1 MVDSCILQ
9 KVFGSRHHQEAEHC
23 TDRQGFQ
30 DAFLDQ
36 LSVQIQALAF
46 RDIVLVGS
54 FMENIGAGNWVG
66 FGFGF
71 GIEIGAIVPVR
82 VSEEIGIGHVV
93 LERVELR
100 GEVIF
105 ENSL

>member
-1 MVDSCILQ
+1 ML
-9 KVFGSRHHQEAEHC
+9 GTRHHQEAEHC
-23 TDRQGFQ
+23 TDRQGFH

-36 LSVQIQALAF
+36 LSVQIQVLAF
-46 RDIVLVGS
+46 CDIVLVGS
-54 FMENIGAGNWVG
+54 FMEIIWAGNW
-66 FGFGF
+66 FGF
-71 GIEIGAIVPVR
+71 GIDIGATVLVR

-100 GEVIF
+100 VEVVF